1 MPRILE
7 YQVKNEDA
15 GRRVRDILHQ
25 EFRLVAHDIAASKY
39 RVENGITVNGVQVMV
54 NRVLLPGEVLRVIL
68 FDEPRGTTI
77 PAEGP
82 LDIRYEDEDLIVL
95 NKPAGCVVHP
105 SHGHYA
111 DSLAN
116 FVAWHYQETGQVHEL
131 RTVGRLDKDTSGLI
145 VFGKSRTA
153 CSHLTEQAS
162 EGVRKKRYLALAE
175 GVFPEM
181 SGDVEAPIAREIE
194 DQIRR
199 VVREDGDYA
208 LTHFRVERQ
217 FAKFALLSL
226 EIETGR
232 THQIRVHMAHI
243 GHPLLGD
250 PLYGS
255 GAFDACIGRA
265 ALHAEYLEFLQP
277 FSNEKI
283 CLTAELP
290 ADMQAVLAAAECR

>member
-1 MPRILE
+1 MPRTLT
-7 YQVKNEDA
+7 YQAKNEDA
-15 GRRVRDILHQ
+15 GRMVRDILHR

-39 RVENGITVNGVQVMV
+39 RVENGITVNGTPVMV
-54 NRVLLPGEVLRVIL
+54 NRVLAPGDVVRVTL

-77 PAEGP
+77 PTEGP

-116 FVAWHYQETGQVHEL
+116 FVAWHYAQTGQVHEL

-153 CSHLTEQAS
+153 CSHLTEQAA
-162 EGVRKKRYLALAE
+162 EGLRRKRYLALAE
-175 GVFPEM
+175 GVFSAPK
-181 SGDVEAPIAREIE
+181 GDVEAPIAREIE

-208 LTHFRVERQ
+208 LTHYRVERQ
-217 FAKFALLSL
+217 FAEFALLSL

-255 GAFDACIGRA
+255 GRFDDRVSRA

-283 CLTAELP
+283 CLNAELP
-290 ADMQAVLAAAECR
+290 ADMQAVMED